1 MLRTW
6 HYLGQFSLFAGT
18 TRLHNAT
25 GLGVN
30 AASFVSAAAWKS
42 ALASVAM
49 IVTVQ
54 DPPGL
59 NARAVLV
66 IGGVCCAMLALLQA
80 PIVRRLPAALVLF
93 CLAALSGG
101 FVARGVA
108 YPGRFS
114 LHLIPVAV

>member
-1 MLRTW
+1 
-6 HYLGQFSLFAGT
+6 
-18 TRLHNAT
+18 
-25 GLGVN
+25 
-30 AASFVSAAAWKS
+30 
-42 ALASVAM
+42 M
-49 IVTVQ
+49 IS
-54 DPPGL
+54 
-59 NARAVLV
+59 LV

-114 LHLIPVAV
+114 LHLIPVAVAVMASTVAIIAGRRTAREIVM